1 MSESLALLLL
11 VLVGIAGLALIPLG
25 LPGLWLILL
34 GIIGYGWY
42 TDFSTYGLWFLL
54 AEIALAFVG
63 EVLESWIGFRFT
75 RRYGGSRRA
84 GWGALIGGVI
94 GAVVGGPLL
103 LIGSGVGGV
112 FGGFLRGTPLP

>member
-11 VLVGIAGLALIPLG
+11 VVVGIGGLALIPLG

-54 AEIALAFVG
+54 AEIALAFLG

-75 RRYGGSRRA
+75 RRYGGSRR
-84 GWGALIGGVI
+84 GGGGGPIGG
-94 GAVVGGPLL
+94 GPRGEGGGPRPPLRHP
-103 LIGSGVGGV
+103 GGRV
-112 FGGFLRGTPLP
+112 LRACF